1 LKEAFDDD
9 TDQEETEGKV
19 AALCRYILHK
29 EDGKAEGKVPPIPY
43 RFVTPQGM
51 NIDLR
56 LCNKELMSSVKPHL
70 LHILNTAIL
79 DWIPERRKELMKQC
93 RQQGITDDEEM
104 SYELEQTIKEEY
116 FERII
121 KLIYSDQGIDRIGG
135 KDGLAELL
143 VSQAMTAK
151 IINDVRAEEERLQIK
166 HRQKEEKTLQSNYPI
181 LSRINSWLK
190 RNLNNAVAN
199 YVKENQWRPHQEA
212 ISRCKKAHLEQSAYF
227 LTKDLSFRKGSGA
240 ISRNF
245 FFRNYIFYLYYF
257 HRSRTYIKQR
267 KETLVS
273 ESCQKCNFQ
282 NKNMASTK
290 LDRY

>member
-1 LKEAFDDD
+1 
-9 TDQEETEGKV
+9 
-19 AALCRYILHK
+19 
-29 EDGKAEGKVPPIPY
+29 
-43 RFVTPQGM
+43 
-51 NIDLR
+51 
-56 LCNKELMSSVKPHL
+56 
-70 LHILNTAIL
+70 
-79 DWIPERRKELMKQC
+79 MKQC